1 MRRPDAETAFRE
13 LFEAAYDDLLCF
25 VERRIHLA
33 VADDVVAEVFLVAW
47 RRFDT
52 VPEPLDEAR
61 AWLFTAAHNVLRNGR
76 RSHQRQHSLALRIQ
90 QEPDDTGGT
99 EADGVAARIDLGR
112 AWQRLSLADQEVL
125 TLTVFEGL
133 TGTQA
138 ARLLNIS
145 RPAFSLRLLR
155 ARRRLHHLLR
165 PQPENPPL
173 RPQPENPP
181 LRPQPENPPLRPQPE
196 NPPLR
201 PQPERPPPRLQPE
214 SPPLRPQH
222 GSPPADSPPVP
233 RPRPEHARPHPTRPG
248 QAPAAH
254 PTTTGASA

>member
-99 EADGVAARIDLGR
+99 EADGVAARVDLGR
-112 AWQRLSLADQEVL
+112 AWQRLSPADQEAL

-165 PQPENPPL
+165 PQPESPPL
-173 RPQPENPP
+173 RPQPDSPP
-181 LRPQPENPPLRPQPE
+181 LRPRPDSPR
-196 NPPLR
+196 L
-201 PQPERPPPRLQPE
+201 RLQPE
-214 SPPLRPQH
+214 SPP
-222 GSPPADSPPVP
+222 AESPPVP
-233 RPRPEHARPHPTRPG
+233 RPRPEHARPHPARPG

>member
-33 VADDVVAEVFLVAW
+33 VADDVVAEVFLIAW

-90 QEPDDTGGT
+90 REPDDTGGA
-99 EADGVAARIDLGR
+99 EADGVATRVDLGR
-112 AWQRLSLADQEVL
+112 AWQRLSPADQEVL

-165 PQPENPPL
+165 PQPESPPAES
-173 RPQPENPP
+173 RSENPP
-181 LRPQPENPPLRPQPE
+181 A
-196 NPPLR
+196 
-201 PQPERPPPRLQPE
+201 E
-214 SPPLRPQH
+214 SPLASPPT
-222 GSPPADSPPVP
+222 GSPFTSPLAGSPPVP
-233 RPRPEHARPHPTRPG
+233 RPRPEHARPHPARPG

-254 PTTTGASA
+254 PTITGASA